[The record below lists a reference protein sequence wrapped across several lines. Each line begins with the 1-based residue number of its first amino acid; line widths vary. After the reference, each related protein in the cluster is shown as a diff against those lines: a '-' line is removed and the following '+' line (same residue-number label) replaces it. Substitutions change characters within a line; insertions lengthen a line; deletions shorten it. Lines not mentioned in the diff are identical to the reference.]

1 MTCELIHLNTN
12 SYEWIWSQVTVGL
25 VTLLCII
32 VSAMLQITVYT
43 CYVTYT
49 VPSPPPKSHNPEF

>member
-1 MTCELIHLNTN
+1 MTCELIHINTN

-32 VSAMLQITVYT
+32 VSAMLQITGWGSNEDE
-43 CYVTYT
+43 C
-49 VPSPPPKSHNPEF
+49 SRN